1 MRVTFGCLRCILHGS
16 LLLGIGH
23 KGVVFVAG
31 WRVLWAPIWSGAPAQ
46 VDACVGCNIYGD

>member
-1 MRVTFGCLRCILHGS
+1 MRVTFGCVGFLLHGS

-31 WRVLWAPIWSGAPAQ
+31 WRVLWAPFWSGAPAQ
-46 VDACVGCNIYGD
+46 VDACVGCNINGD